1 MREVADI
8 AAVGNEHAVLA
19 QQLDPSLVEFV
30 GDLSPQV
37 ALFGVLVADLD
48 VAVGLGLEDTD
59 RIAQRGRIASEIGEE
74 VVEGSVAVSLQER

>member
-8 AAVGNEHAVLA
+8 AAIGNDHAVLA

-30 GDLSPQV
+30 GDLPPQV

-48 VAVGLGLEDTD
+48 IAVGLGLEDAD